1 MYVCLYV
8 CELNVCVYY
17 FIMLQYVKVS
27 CAFCFWQWNFVWTAL
42 CRLNSCT
49 HHFQTQ
55 QQHHHISFNQKKKN
69 LIIPETQLQT
79 KKNVVSKS
87 VISWMLWSFWTEKK
101 KFLCRQLSVFSSWDT
116 CTSFVYILFHGD
128 FSLPAMKFWPLSQL
142 WRRLWAGS
150 DKSYLLSYVEI
161 YIKLNSSGFLCQF
174 EEKSKVTNRMDM
186 ETYPTWSPSTTIS
199 QTGHPCFDVH
209 HPVLMSTVI
218 YFFL

>member
-1 MYVCLYV
+1 MYVNWMSVYIILSCYSMWKYLVHSVFGSEILYGR
-8 CELNVCVYY
+8 LCVGWIVVLIT
-17 FIMLQYVKVS
+17 FKPSNNII
-27 CAFCFWQWNFVWTAL
+27 
-42 CRLNSCT
+42 
-49 HHFQTQ
+49 
-55 QQHHHISFNQKKKN
+55 ISLLIKKKKN

-79 KKNVVSKS
+79 KKKVVSKS

-174 EEKSKVTNRMDM
+174 EEKAK
-186 ETYPTWSPSTTIS
+186 
-199 QTGHPCFDVH
+199 
-209 HPVLMSTVI
+209 
-218 YFFL
+218 

>member
-1 MYVCLYV
+1 MYVNWMSVYIILSCYSMWKYLVHSVFGSEILYGR
-8 CELNVCVYY
+8 LCVGWIVVLIT
-17 FIMLQYVKVS
+17 FKPSNNII
-27 CAFCFWQWNFVWTAL
+27 
-42 CRLNSCT
+42 
-49 HHFQTQ
+49 
-55 QQHHHISFNQKKKN
+55 ISLLIKKKKN